1 MLNKKPYIPPKMDMV
16 KLKTRTVLLEGS
28 ITGGFGFT
36 FPTEEKRKDC

>member
-1 MLNKKPYIPPKMDMV
+1 MKKKDYTPPKV
-16 KLKTRTVLLEGS
+16 SVVRIKSRPLLLEGS